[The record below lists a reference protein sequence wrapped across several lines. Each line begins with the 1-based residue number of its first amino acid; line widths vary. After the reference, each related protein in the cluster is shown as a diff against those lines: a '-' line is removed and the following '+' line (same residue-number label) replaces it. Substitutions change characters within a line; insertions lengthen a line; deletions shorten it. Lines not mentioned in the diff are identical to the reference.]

1 MSHAAAHE
9 LGRQVQLLL
18 MGDAWHGPNL
28 EQLLDGVTASVAAYR
43 PAGSAHAIHDVLAH
57 IDAWHRELL
66 AVVEGRAYRSMP
78 DGEQWPGMKERGD
91 DAWRRLQ
98 ESVFEHGR
106 RLSEAVERLDANAL
120 ARPIEDRDY
129 TLLELL
135 HGFNQHTAYHLG
147 QIALLK
153 RLALAA

>member
-1 MSHAAAHE
+1 MLPSPALQ
-9 LGRQVQLLL
+9 LGHQVQLLL
-18 MGDAWHGPNL
+18 NGDAWHGPNL
-28 EQLLDGVTASVAAYR
+28 EQLLDGVTAAVAAHR
-43 PAGSAHAIHDVLAH
+43 PAGSAHAIHDILAH

-78 DGEQWPGMKERGD
+78 DEEQWPGLKGRGD

-106 RLSEAVERLDANAL
+106 RLSEAVERLDADAL
-120 ARPIEDRDY
+120 APPIEERDY
-129 TLLELL
+129 NLLELL

-153 RLALAA
+153 RMALAA